1 MSIWT
6 WSMWSRF
13 QIGSNSP
20 LANLNARMFRAA
32 SLPKK
37 WSIRKIWSSV
47 NAVRRVALSAL
58 ALRQVGAE
66 RLLHDDPRPLGE
78 SGLAERAHHTLGGA
92 RGDAEV
98 VQSTGPASEVALRLG
113 DSVDESAG
121 TVARARVD
129 ERAGEVIPLLVSEGP
144 VGVLIARLAGQ
155 LAEHVVVEIVQRA
168 ADDPAFGEQS
178 GL

>member
-47 NAVRRVALSAL
+47 NAVRSVALSAL
-58 ALRQVGAE
+58 ALRRSVPNGFSTMIRDLSVSPAWPSV
-66 RLLHDDPRPLGE
+66 RTTP
-78 SGLAERAHHTLGGA
+78 SAALGG
-92 RGDAEV
+92 
-98 VQSTGPASEVALRLG
+98 TLR
-113 DSVDESAG
+113 
-121 TVARARVD
+121 
-129 ERAGEVIPLLVSEGP
+129 
-144 VGVLIARLAGQ
+144 
-155 LAEHVVVEIVQRA
+155 
-168 ADDPAFGEQS
+168 
-178 GL
+178 